1 MTMPRN
7 GSGATSI
14 PARFLTYL
22 HANPPRIDCAEH
34 GVLQVRLPWAEPMAR
49 FTVLFERLAVDVLV
63 ECDVAGAGRVLRTSW
78 DETWHLLERAV
89 ARGLRVKEPGAPVH
103 LGVDEKSA
111 GRGQDYITIVTDL
124 DKGTVTHIADERRQ
138 ASLDSYF
145 DTLAPEDLAGIE
157 AVAMDMWEPSAN
169 SVRAHLADADDKIV
183 FDRFHLMGYLGKA
196 VDTVRKQENR
206 ALMVEG
212 DKSLA
217 GSKYLWLY
225 AQENL
230 PKRHRERFAS
240 LRDTDLKTARAW
252 AIN

>member
-1 MTMPRN
+1 MCW
-7 GSGATSI
+7 SSATSPG
-14 PARFLTYL
+14 PA
-22 HANPPRIDCAEH
+22 
-34 GVLQVRLPWAEPMAR
+34 
-49 FTVLFERLAVDVLV
+49 
-63 ECDVAGAGRVLRTSW
+63 
-78 DETWHLLERAV
+78 
-89 ARGLRVKEPGAPVH
+89 
-103 LGVDEKSA
+103 
-111 GRGQDYITIVTDL
+111 TDL

-157 AVAMDMWEPSAN
+157 AVAMDMWEPYAN

-183 FDRFHLMGYLGKA
+183 FDRFHLKGYLGKA